1 MRGRRGERAGR
12 VGARHGRPGLIG
24 RHRRVGLRACS
35 LNGPSSPRARLA
47 VTLAPCNSPAARLQ
61 AFPRVRHGDGQ
72 ARAAKSQVFPPTR
85 HGDGQARVHGR
96 TEDLE
101 GQGRVIQVQVLGLAF
116 RPEGGPCRPVA
127 RPRSHR
133 LSLVCDDE
141 THCGWFFG
149 RGLKLTLE
157 LLYRIFPHIHGNA
170 NRFLCLTFQ
179 VKHYDK
185 LMSYYGFTS
194 S

>member
-24 RHRRVGLRACS
+24 RDRRVGLRACS

-133 LSLVCDDE
+133 LYTAQV
-141 THCGWFFG
+141 
-149 RGLKLTLE
+149 LKPRPE
-157 LLYRIFPHIHGNA
+157 AG
-170 NRFLCLTFQ
+170 
-179 VKHYDK
+179 VKTNPRSHDSWHEQIWPYTAIE
-185 LMSYYGFTS
+185 SRS
-194 S
+194 

>member
-1 MRGRRGERAGR
+1 MRGRRGERDGR

-24 RHRRVGLRACS
+24 RDRRVGLRACS

-47 VTLAPCNSPAARLQ
+47 VTLAPCNSPAAKLQ
-61 AFPRVRHGDGQ
+61 VFPRVRHGDGQ

-116 RPEGGPCRPVA
+116 RPEGGPFRPVA
-127 RPRSHR
+127 RPSSHR
-133 LSLVCDDE
+133 LSCSLGQERHLPQSPGDIVSFD
-141 THCGWFFG
+141 FLG
-149 RGLKLTLE
+149 RE
-157 LLYRIFPHIHGNA
+157 CCN
-170 NRFLCLTFQ
+170 
-179 VKHYDK
+179 
-185 LMSYYGFTS
+185 S
-194 S
+194 